1 MDNLYWEYAGTRY
14 KRKIQATLAAGR
26 HYKSIQ
32 CHAFDDSFLSYDF
45 TAEPPQTLSELV
57 DERVKQ
63 IRDKHSYIKF
73 WFSGGADSTTVLNAF
88 LRNNIHIDEIICY
101 TQSLTDNHDHIANYE
116 LTEHT
121 IPYLHKLSYDLPKT
135 KINIMRF
142 GGEHYEKALCEDF
155 WFTRMNNLDPRGL
168 YIPNIRGKNYCN
180 LFCDMDP
187 HVTYNGSTWVET
199 IWDTSNL
206 EEMAGYRNIELFYTT
221 PDLPQLHAKQC
232 HFMKNFYKKNP
243 GYSSNR
249 YKYIIRNF
257 LRDTPIAR
265 EHFSYSKDTLP
276 PIQKHFIPVRSKLMM
291 KDAIGT
297 NLLEKIK
304 YNTTLTVDNIP
315 IYRLGHG
322 YPVAKLDL
330 GV

>member
-26 HYKSIQ
+26 HYESIQ

-63 IRDKHSYIKF
+63 IRDKYSYIKF

-88 LRNNIHIDEIICY
+88 LRNNIHLDEIICY
-101 TQSLTDNHDHIANYE
+101 TQSLTDKHDHIANYD
-116 LTEHT
+116 LTEFT
-121 IPYLHKLSYDLPKT
+121 IPYLLKLSNDIPKT

-142 GGEHYEKALCEDF
+142 GREHYEKVLNEDF
-155 WFTRMNNLDPRGL
+155 WLSKMSMLDPRHL

-187 HVTYNGSTWVET
+187 QVSFNGQTWVDT

-221 PDLPQLHAKQC
+221 SDLPQLHAKQC
-232 HFMKNFYKKNP
+232 HFMKNFYKSNSKFNTKDFKN
-243 GYSSNR
+243 
-249 YKYIIRNF
+249 IMRNH
-257 LRDTPIAR
+257 LRDKAVAT
-265 EHFSYSKDTLP
+265 EHHSYNKD
-276 PIQKHFIPVRSKLMM
+276 IQPSRQDNFISQRSRLMIR
-291 KDAIGT
+291 DDP
-297 NLLEKIK
+297 NSDLLQKIK
-304 YNTTLTVDNIP
+304 YNISLTVDKIP
-315 IYRLGHG
+315 LYRLSRG
-322 YPVAKLDL
+322 YPVATLNL
-330 GV
+330 GA